1 MTFKKKLN
9 EIVEFDASLES
20 GFSDIIEISKRCKF
34 SNCSHTKEPNC
45 AVKKAI
51 DKGILSK
58 EKFILY
64 YREKNEALYVSNHKN
79 KTKAIE
85 YMKKRDLFREPPINL
100 E

>member
-9 EIVEFDASLES
+9 EIVDFQVDGHGE
-20 GFSDIIEISKRCKF
+20 IIELSKRCRF
-34 SNCSHTKEPNC
+34 SNCSHMKETNC

-51 DKGILSK
+51 NDGVLSK

-64 YREKNEALYVSNHKN
+64 YREKNEALYVYNQKN

-85 YMKKRDLFREPPINL
+85 YMKKRDLFRNPPINF